1 MVGRRRPPAEIPQ
14 AVQNP
19 DWPDLL
25 EKALTVE
32 GSLGDTYRRLHNYST
47 SNCAFL
53 LMQGCPV
60 EPIATF
66 DRWKSI
72 DRRVIKGASA
82 FYVNRPI
89 NVKTDE
95 IDEETGEHKMIK
107 RFKPVKSVFPVSM
120 TEGAPLPEVE
130 LPEWSRSRALGALAI
145 SQVAFES
152 FDVNRQGHSFGRNI
166 AINPAARFPEKTLQ
180 HELGHVVLGHTTPE
194 AHDDYLAHRGVKEF
208 EAEGTAHIVM
218 TELGLMTPEMASVS
232 RGYIQQWMAGQRP
245 SDESVRSIFK
255 AADTILEAGRTPQ
268 PDAPN

>member
-1 MVGRRRPPAEIPQ
+1 M
-14 AVQNP
+14 
-19 DWPDLL
+19 
-25 EKALTVE
+25 
-32 GSLGDTYRRLHNYST
+32 
-47 SNCAFL
+47 
-53 LMQGCPV
+53 
-60 EPIATF
+60 
-66 DRWKSI
+66 
-72 DRRVIKGASA
+72 
-82 FYVNRPI
+82 
-89 NVKTDE
+89 
-95 IDEETGEHKMIK
+95 
-107 RFKPVKSVFPVSM
+107 
-120 TEGAPLPEVE
+120 
-130 LPEWSRSRALGALAI
+130 
-145 SQVAFES
+145 
-152 FDVNRQGHSFGRNI
+152 RNI